1 MVKSAS
7 AKSVSPGEEFSYT
20 ITYQN
25 TGTKV
30 SDALR
35 IEDPLPDYVTFVSA
49 TQGGAPDTQ
58 QSGTIVWNN
67 LPALAPGTSDSVQV
81 VVKVDDVVPNGTRTA
96 PIRQR
101 SLNPLT
107 RRCPSPPSS
116 RASPRW
122 FPADQ
127 C

>member
-1 MVKSAS
+1 VTGEPVLSMVKSVS

-25 TGTKV
+25 TGTKA

-58 QSGTIVWNN
+58 QPATSSGIIYRLWR
-67 LPALAPGTSDSVQV
+67 PAL
-81 VVKVDDVVPNGTRTA
+81 
-96 PIRQR
+96 PIR
-101 SLNPLT
+101 
-107 RRCPSPPSS
+107 CK
-116 RASPRW
+116 W
-122 FPADQ
+122 W
-127 C
+127 